1 MAIFT
6 SAFTAIVGFVSTTFG
21 ISVAAA
27 TTLTQVGIS
36 LAVSALNK
44 PRQPT
49 IPPQEVQANISQAA
63 AARRRSYGKVLL
75 GGVRAFF
82 EAKDGVLHIIIVH
95 NEGAVSEILDFVID
109 GEKVVLDGS
118 GITTDTGG
126 AFSFDGLVRIQTRN
140 GTQSDYAD
148 LLAAFPAMW
157 TAAHRIEGSVTTYAR
172 LTGPSPSR
180 ISAIFPKGANTV
192 IQMIV
197 NGAEVFDPRT
207 NVVGFDDNPAL
218 VARDFMSH
226 PDGMRIPEIHF
237 DDDAIGTFA
246 NICDVQGYKAAGTYS
261 VNDEPR
267 NVLEA
272 IMKTCDGQPY
282 LTPEGKIGLMGGQYS
297 EPDVTIGQD
306 DILEVNW
313 ETGVDAMTDFNV
325 LKGIYTSPDHNFKS
339 EEAPE
344 RRNEALL
351 DIQAERTETL
361 DVPWCPDGNQM
372 QKLMQTF
379 EMRERPRY
387 RVNIVTNL
395 VGIKARFPKGDGIHT
410 IRIDHPRIGGV
421 YEVLSHGYSAA
432 SGKCRIGLRSTYDA
446 WSNVDLKPLSPPL
459 SSLSQNVQVNPVPSG
474 LALAQEIVAIS
485 GETSGVQIVAQV
497 SDPNRN
503 DLQLIVE
510 FKRADLLAFF
520 PWTRMSVAEGA
531 LRAVSGVVAEG
542 EYHVRAYWFGQGAA
556 EEDYPEG
563 TITVISNPTVP
574 ATPTEF
580 DGSVAGSTASLTWV
594 NAPANY
600 NATRIFRNTVDS
612 YAGASFVDDV
622 AGLAGQPSS
631 FTESPAAGTYFYWAV
646 TLNPS
651 FVPSPETASVL
662 ITIV

>member
-1 MAIFT
+1 VAIF
-6 SAFTAIVGFVSTTFG
+6 SIIVPSISGFIASTFG
-21 ISVAAA
+21 ISLTTA
-27 TTLTQVGIS
+27 TALTQVGVS
-36 LAVSALNK
+36 LATSALTK
-44 PRQPT
+44 PKQPT
-49 IPPQEVQANISQAA
+49 ISPQEVQANISQAA
-63 AARRRSYGKVLL
+63 AARRRAYGAVLL

-82 EAKDGVLHIIIVH
+82 EAKDGVLHIVIVH
-95 NEGAVSEILDFVID
+95 NEGAISEIIDFVID
-109 GEKVVLDGS
+109 GEKVVLDDS
-118 GITTDTGG
+118 GITIDTGG
-126 AFSFDGLVRIQTRN
+126 AFSFDGLVQIKTRN

-148 LLAAFPAMW
+148 LLDAFPAMW
-157 TAAHRIEGSVTTYAR
+157 TADHRIEGSVTTYAR

-207 NVVGFDDNPAL
+207 DTVGFDDNPGL

-226 PDGMRIPEIHF
+226 PDGMRIPEVHF
-237 DDDAIGTFA
+237 DDDAISAFA
-246 NICDVQGYKAAGTYS
+246 DICDAQGYRAAGTYS
-261 VNDEPR
+261 LNDEPR

-325 LKGIYTSPDHNFKS
+325 LKGVYTSADHNFKPA
-339 EEAPE
+339 EAPE

-351 DIQAERTETL
+351 DTQAERTETL

-372 QKLMQTF
+372 QKLMQTY

-421 YEVLSHGYSAA
+421 YEVLSHGYSAE
-432 SGKCRIGLRSTYDA
+432 SGKCRIGLRSTFDA
-446 WSNVDLKPLSPPL
+446 WSDVELKPLSP
-459 SSLSQNVQVNPVPSG
+459 SLAALTQNIQVAPVPSD
-474 LALAQEIVAIS
+474 LALSQEIIAIS
-485 GETSGVQIVAQV
+485 GQTSGVQIVAQV

-510 FKRADLLAFF
+510 FKQTAASQ
-520 PWTRMSVAEGA
+520 WTRMSVAEGA

-542 EYHVRAYWFGQGAA
+542 EYDVRAYWFGQGALEA
-556 EEDYPEG
+556 DYPEG

-580 DGSVAGSTASLTWV
+580 DGSASGSSASLSWV

-600 NATRIFRNTVDS
+600 SATRIFRNTVDS

-631 FTESPAAGTYFYWAV
+631 FTDSPAAGTYFYWAV

-651 FVPSPETASVL
+651 FVPSPETASVE
-662 ITIV
+662 ITIA

>member
-1 MAIFT
+1 MAIFS
-6 SAFTAIVGFVSTTFG
+6 SAIAAVAGFVASTFG
-21 ISVAAA
+21 IGLA
-27 TTLTQVGIS
+27 TATALTQVGVS
-36 LAVSALNK
+36 LAISALTK
-44 PRQPT
+44 PKQPT

-63 AARRRSYGKVLL
+63 SARRRSYGKVLL
-75 GGVRAFF
+75 GGLRAFF
-82 EAKDGVLHIIIVH
+82 EAKDGVLHVVIVH
-95 NEGAVSEILDFVID
+95 HEGAVSQVLDYVID
-109 GEKVVLDGS
+109 GETVALNSEGV
-118 GITTDTGG
+118 TTDEGG
-126 AFSFDGLVRIQTRN
+126 AFSFDGLVQIATRN

-148 LLAAFPAMW
+148 LLAAFPTMW

-172 LTGPSPSR
+172 LRGPAPSR

-197 NGAEVFDPRT
+197 HGSEVFDPRIEA
-207 NVVGFDDNPAL
+207 VGFSDNSAL
-218 VARDFMSH
+218 VARDFLSH

-237 DDDAIGTFA
+237 DDAAIGAFA
-246 NICDVQGYKAAGTYS
+246 DICDVQGYTAAGTYGL
-261 VNDEPR
+261 NDEPR
-267 NVLEA
+267 NVLDA

-297 EPDVTIGQD
+297 EPDVIIGQD

-325 LKGIYTSPDHNFKS
+325 LKGIYTSEDHNFKP

-344 RRNEALL
+344 RRNETLL
-351 DIQAERTETL
+351 DTQAERTETL
-361 DVPWCPDGNQM
+361 DIPWCPDGNQM
-372 QKLMQTF
+372 QKLMQTY
-379 EMRERPRY
+379 EMRERPQY
-387 RVNIVTNL
+387 RVEIVTNL

-410 IRIDHPRIGGV
+410 IRIEHPRIGGV

-432 SGKCRIGLRSTYDA
+432 TGKCRIGLRSTYDA

-474 LALAQEIVAIS
+474 LALSQEIIAIS
-485 GETSGVQIVAQV
+485 GQTSGVQIVAQV
-497 SDPNRN
+497 SDPSRN

-510 FKRADLLAFF
+510 FKRATLLEFF

-531 LRAVSGVVAEG
+531 MRAVSGVVGEG
-542 EYHVRAYWFGQGAA
+542 EYDVRAYWFGQGAA

-574 ATPTEF
+574 AAPTEF
-580 DGSVAGSTASLTWV
+580 DGSASGSSASLSWV

-600 NATRIFRNTVDS
+600 SATRIFRNTVDS

-631 FTESPAAGTYFYWAV
+631 FTDSPAAGTYFYWAV

-651 FVPSPETASVL
+651 FVPSPETASVE
-662 ITIV
+662 ITIA

>member
-6 SAFTAIVGFVSTTFG
+6 SAIAAVAGFISTTFG
-21 ISVAAA
+21 ITLA
-27 TTLTQVGIS
+27 TATALTQVGVS
-36 LAVSALNK
+36 LALSALTK
-44 PRQPT
+44 PKQPT

-207 NVVGFDDNPAL
+207 DGVGFSANPGL
-218 VARDFMSH
+218 VARDFMNH

-246 NICDVQGYKAAGTYS
+246 DICDAQGYKAAGTYS
-261 VNDEPR
+261 LNDEPR

-325 LKGIYTSPDHNFKS
+325 LKGIYTSADHNFKP

-361 DVPWCPDGNQM
+361 DIPWCPDGNQM
-372 QKLMQTF
+372 QKLMQTL
-379 EMRERPRY
+379 EMRERPRD

-432 SGKCRIGLRSTYDA
+432 SGKCRIGLRSTFDA
-446 WSNVDLKPLSPPL
+446 WSDVDLKPLAPGL
-459 SSLSQNVQVNPVPSG
+459 SDLNQNIQIAPVPTG
-474 LALAQEIVAIS
+474 LALSQEIVAIS
-485 GETSGVQIVAQV
+485 GQTSGVQIVAQV
-497 SDPNRN
+497 SNPSRN

-510 FKRADLLAFF
+510 FKRSFLINQ
-520 PWTRMSVAEGA
+520 WTRMSVGEGD

-542 EYHVRAYWFGQGAA
+542 EYDVRAYWFGQGAA

-574 ATPTEF
+574 AAPTEF
-580 DGSVAGSTASLTWV
+580 DGSASGSSASLSWV
-594 NAPANY
+594 NAPTNY
-600 NATRIFRNTVDS
+600 SATRIFRNTVDS

-631 FTESPAAGTYFYWAV
+631 FTDSPAAGTYFYWAV

-651 FVPSPETASVL
+651 FVPSPETASVE
-662 ITIV
+662 ITIA

>member
-6 SAFTAIVGFVSTTFG
+6 SAIAAVAGFISTTFG
-21 ISVAAA
+21 ITLA
-27 TTLTQVGIS
+27 TATALTQVGVS
-36 LAVSALNK
+36 LALSALTK
-44 PRQPT
+44 PKQPT

-207 NVVGFDDNPAL
+207 DGVGFSANPGL
-218 VARDFMSH
+218 VARDFMNH

-246 NICDVQGYKAAGTYS
+246 DICDAQGYKAAGTYS
-261 VNDEPR
+261 LNDEPR

-325 LKGIYTSPDHNFKS
+325 LKGIYTSADHNFKP

-361 DVPWCPDGNQM
+361 DIPWCPDGNQM

-432 SGKCRIGLRSTYDA
+432 SGKCRIGLRSTFDA
-446 WSNVDLKPLSPPL
+446 WSDVDLKPLAPGL
-459 SSLSQNVQVNPVPSG
+459 SDLNQNIQIAPVPTG
-474 LALAQEIVAIS
+474 LALSQEIVAIS
-485 GETSGVQIVAQV
+485 GQTSGVQIVAQV
-497 SDPNRN
+497 SNPSRN

-510 FKRADLLAFF
+510 FKRSFLINQ
-520 PWTRMSVAEGA
+520 WTRMSVGEGD

-542 EYHVRAYWFGQGAA
+542 EYDVRAYWFGQGAA

-574 ATPTEF
+574 AAPTEF
-580 DGSVAGSTASLTWV
+580 DGSASGSSASLSWV
-594 NAPANY
+594 NAPTNY
-600 NATRIFRNTVDS
+600 SATRIFRNTVDS

-631 FTESPAAGTYFYWAV
+631 FTDSPAAGTYFYWAV

-651 FVPSPETASVL
+651 FVPSPETASVE
-662 ITIV
+662 ITIA

>member
-1 MAIFT
+1 MAIF
-6 SAFTAIVGFVSTTFG
+6 SAATAFVAGFISTTFG
-21 ISVAAA
+21 ISLAVA
-27 TTLTQVGIS
+27 TTLTQVGVS
-36 LAVSALNK
+36 LALSALTK
-44 PRQPT
+44 PKQPT
-49 IPPQEVQANISQAA
+49 IPPQEVQANISQAG

-75 GGVRAFF
+75 GGLRAFF
-82 EAKDGVLHIIIVH
+82 EAKDGVLNIVIVH
-95 NEGAVSEILDFVID
+95 NEGAVAEILDFVID
-109 GEKVVLDGS
+109 GEKVVLNGS
-118 GITTDTGG
+118 GVTTDTDG

-148 LLAAFPAMW
+148 LLAAFPDMW
-157 TAAHRIEGSVTTYAR
+157 TAAHKIEGSVTTYAR

-207 NVVGFDDNPAL
+207 ETVGFDDNPAL

-226 PDGMRIPEIHF
+226 PDGMRIPEVHF
-237 DDDAIGTFA
+237 DDDAISVFA
-246 NICDVQGYKAAGTYS
+246 NICDAQGYKAAGTYS
-261 VNDEPR
+261 LNDEPR

-325 LKGIYTSPDHNFKS
+325 LKGVYTSAAHNFKS

-344 RRNEALL
+344 RRNETLL
-351 DIQAERTETL
+351 DTQAERTETL
-361 DVPWCPDGNQM
+361 DIPWCPDGNQM

-410 IRIDHPRIGGV
+410 IRIYHPRIGGV
-421 YEVLSHGYSAA
+421 YEVLSHGYSAE
-432 SGKCRIGLRSTYDA
+432 SGKCRIGLRSTFDA
-446 WSNVDLKPLSPPL
+446 WSDVDLKPLSP
-459 SSLSQNVQVNPVPSG
+459 SLAALTQNIQMAPVPSD
-474 LALAQEIVAIS
+474 LALSQEIVAIS
-485 GETSGVQIVAQV
+485 GQTSGVQIVAQV

-510 FKRADLLAFF
+510 FKRSFLVSQ
-520 PWTRMSVAEGA
+520 WTRMSVAEGA
-531 LRAVSGVVAEG
+531 LRAVSGVVGEG
-542 EYHVRAYWFGQGAA
+542 EYDVRAYWFGRGAA

-580 DGSVAGSTASLTWV
+580 DGSASGSSASLSWV

-600 NATRIFRNTVDS
+600 SATRIFRNTVDS

-631 FTESPAAGTYFYWAV
+631 FTDSPVAGTYFYWAV

-651 FVPSPETASVL
+651 FVPSPETASVE
-662 ITIV
+662 ITIT

>member
-1 MAIFT
+1 
-6 SAFTAIVGFVSTTFG
+6 
-21 ISVAAA
+21 
-27 TTLTQVGIS
+27 
-36 LAVSALNK
+36 
-44 PRQPT
+44 
-49 IPPQEVQANISQAA
+49 
-63 AARRRSYGKVLL
+63 
-75 GGVRAFF
+75 
-82 EAKDGVLHIIIVH
+82 
-95 NEGAVSEILDFVID
+95 
-109 GEKVVLDGS
+109 
-118 GITTDTGG
+118 
-126 AFSFDGLVRIQTRN
+126 
-140 GTQSDYAD
+140 
-148 LLAAFPAMW
+148 MW

-197 NGAEVFDPRT
+197 NGAKVFDPRT
-207 NVVGFDDNPAL
+207 DVVDYSANSAL

-237 DDDAIGTFA
+237 DDNAIGTFA
-246 NICDVQGYKAAGTYS
+246 DICDAQGYKAAGTYS
-261 VNDEPR
+261 LNDEPR

-325 LKGIYTSPDHNFKS
+325 LKGIYTSADHNFKP

-351 DIQAERTETL
+351 DVQAERTETL

-432 SGKCRIGLRSTYDA
+432 SGKCRIGLRSTFDA
-446 WSNVDLKPLSPPL
+446 WSDVDLKPLSPGL
-459 SSLSQNVQVNPVPSG
+459 AALTQNVQLNPVPAG
-474 LALAQEIVAIS
+474 LALSQEIVAIS
-485 GETSGVQIVAQV
+485 GQTSGVQIVAQV
-497 SDPNRN
+497 SDPGRN

-510 FKRADLLAFF
+510 FRRTLLGLGA
-520 PWTRMSVAEGA
+520 WTRMNVGEGA
-531 LRAVSGVVAEG
+531 LRGVSGVVAEG
-542 EYHVRAYWFGQGAA
+542 EYQVRAYWFGQGAA
-556 EEDYPEG
+556 EVDYPEG

-580 DGSVAGSTASLTWV
+580 DGSASGSSASLSWI
-594 NAPANY
+594 NAPTNY

-612 YAGASFVDDV
+612 YAGAGFVDDV

-631 FTESPAAGTYFYWAV
+631 FTDSPAAGTYFYWAV

-651 FVPSPETASVL
+651 FVPSPQTASVE
-662 ITIV
+662 ITIA

>member
-1 MAIFT
+1 MAIF
-6 SAFTAIVGFVSTTFG
+6 SGAIAAVAGFISTTFG
-21 ISVAAA
+21 ITLA
-27 TTLTQVGIS
+27 TATALTQVGVS
-36 LAVSALNK
+36 LALSALTK
-44 PRQPT
+44 PKQPT

-109 GEKVVLDGS
+109 GETVSLNSS
-118 GITTDTGG
+118 GITTDEGD
-126 AFSFDGLVRIQTRN
+126 AFSFDGLVQIQTRN

-157 TAAHRIEGSVTTYAR
+157 TAAHRIEGSVTTYVR

-207 NVVGFDDNPAL
+207 NGVGFDDNPAL

-226 PDGMRIPEIHF
+226 PDGMRIPEVHF

-246 NICDVQGYKAAGTYS
+246 DICDAQGYKAAGTYS
-261 VNDEPR
+261 LNDEPR

-325 LKGIYTSPDHNFKS
+325 LKGTYTSPDHNFKS

-372 QKLMQTF
+372 QKLMQSF

-432 SGKCRIGLRSTYDA
+432 SGKCRIGLRSTFDA
-446 WSNVDLKPLSPPL
+446 WSDVDLKPLSPGL
-459 SSLSQNVQVNPVPSG
+459 AALTQNVQVNPVPSG
-474 LALAQEIVAIS
+474 LALSQEIVAIS
-485 GETSGVQIVAQV
+485 GQTSGVQIVAQV

-510 FKRADLLAFF
+510 FRRTLLGLGA
-520 PWTRMSVAEGA
+520 WTRMNVGEGA

-542 EYHVRAYWFGQGAA
+542 EYEVRAYWFGQGALEA
-556 EEDYPEG
+556 DYPEG

-580 DGSVAGSTASLTWV
+580 DGSVSGSSASLSWV

-600 NATRIFRNTVDS
+600 SATRIFRNTTDS

-651 FVPSPETASVL
+651 FVPSPETASVE
-662 ITIV
+662 ITIA

>member
-1 MAIFT
+1 MAIF
-6 SAFTAIVGFVSTTFG
+6 SGAIAAVAGFISTTFG
-21 ISVAAA
+21 ITLA
-27 TTLTQVGIS
+27 TATALTQVGVS
-36 LAVSALNK
+36 LALSALTK
-44 PRQPT
+44 PKQPT

-82 EAKDGVLHIIIVH
+82 EAKDGVLHIVIVH
-95 NEGAVSEILDFVID
+95 NEGAVSEILEFVID

-207 NVVGFDDNPAL
+207 DVVGFSANSAL

-237 DDDAIGTFA
+237 DDDAIGIFA
-246 NICDVQGYKAAGTYS
+246 EICDGQGYKAAGTYS
-261 VNDEPR
+261 LNDEPR

-325 LKGIYTSPDHNFKS
+325 LKGIYTSADHNFKP

-421 YEVLSHGYSAA
+421 YEVLSHGYSAT
-432 SGKCRIGLRSTYDA
+432 SGKCRIGLRSTFDA
-446 WSNVDLKPLSPPL
+446 WSDVDLKPLAPGL
-459 SSLSQNVQVNPVPSG
+459 SDLNQNIQIPPVPTG
-474 LALAQEIVAIS
+474 LALSQEIVAIS
-485 GETSGVQIVAQV
+485 GQTSGVQIVAQV
-497 SDPNRN
+497 SDPGRN

-510 FKRADLLAFF
+510 FKRSFLINQ
-520 PWTRMSVAEGA
+520 WTRMSVGEGD

-542 EYHVRAYWFGQGAA
+542 EYDVRAYWFGQGAA

-574 ATPTEF
+574 AAPTEF
-580 DGSVAGSTASLTWV
+580 EGSASGSSAGLSWV
-594 NAPANY
+594 NAPTNY
-600 NATRIFRNTVDS
+600 SATRIFRNTVDS

-631 FTESPAAGTYFYWAV
+631 FTDSPAAGTYFYWAV

-651 FVPSPETASVL
+651 FVPSPETASVE
-662 ITIV
+662 ITIA

>member
-1 MAIFT
+1 MAIF
-6 SAFTAIVGFVSTTFG
+6 SAATAFVAGFISTTFG
-21 ISVAAA
+21 ITLA
-27 TTLTQVGIS
+27 TATALTQVGIS
-36 LAVSALNK
+36 LALSALTK
-44 PRQPT
+44 PKQPT

-207 NVVGFDDNPAL
+207 DVVGFDNNPAL

-246 NICDVQGYKAAGTYS
+246 DICDVQGYKAAGTYS
-261 VNDEPR
+261 LNDEPR

-297 EPDVTIGQD
+297 DPDVTIGQD

-361 DVPWCPDGNQM
+361 DIPWCPDGNQM

-421 YEVLSHGYSAA
+421 YEVLSHGYSAE
-432 SGKCRIGLRSTYDA
+432 SGKCRIGLRSTFDA
-446 WSNVDLKPLSPPL
+446 WSDVELKPLSP
-459 SSLSQNVQVNPVPSG
+459 SLAALTQNIQTAPVPSD
-474 LALAQEIVAIS
+474 LALSQEIVAIS
-485 GETSGVQIVAQV
+485 GQTSGVQIVAQV

-510 FKRADLLAFF
+510 FKRSFLVSQ
-520 PWTRMSVAEGA
+520 WTRMSVAEGA
-531 LRAVSGVVAEG
+531 LRAVSGVVGEG
-542 EYHVRAYWFGQGAA
+542 EYDIRAYWFGRGAA

-580 DGSVAGSTASLTWV
+580 DGSASGSSATLSWV

-600 NATRIFRNTVDS
+600 SATRVFRNTVDS

-631 FTESPAAGTYFYWAV
+631 FTDSPAAGTYFYWAV

-651 FVPSPETASVL
+651 FVPSPETASVE
-662 ITIV
+662 ITIA